1 MAAGGQKIIPVM
13 KKLLLLASVL
23 MLSFAMNAQ
32 EDVTKF
38 LGIPVDGT
46 KSEMINKLLAKG
58 FTRTEY
64 DREVLEGEFNGM
76 SVVVNVQTN
85 NNKVWRIMVFHD
97 AGYDEAN
104 VRILFN
110 NLVHQFADNS
120 RYMPYDAWEN
130 FIIPD
135 DEDFGYE
142 ISVHNKR
149 YEATFLQ
156 YDYSTAQEK
165 IQEMLQSKYTPEEL
179 ESQTEEMRTEKL
191 ELAQDLLM
199 KKVVWFMIGEQYG
212 RYSIVMFYENGY
224 NKADGSDL

>member
-13 KKLLLLASVL
+13 KNLLLLASVL

-85 NNKVWRIMVFHD
+85 NNKV
-97 AGYDEAN
+97 
-104 VRILFN
+104 
-110 NLVHQFADNS
+110 
-120 RYMPYDAWEN
+120 
-130 FIIPD
+130 
-135 DEDFGYE
+135 
-142 ISVHNKR
+142 
-149 YEATFLQ
+149 
-156 YDYSTAQEK
+156 
-165 IQEMLQSKYTPEEL
+165 
-179 ESQTEEMRTEKL
+179 
-191 ELAQDLLM
+191 
-199 KKVVWFMIGEQYG
+199 
-212 RYSIVMFYENGY
+212 
-224 NKADGSDL
+224 